1 MRPFFSAP
9 HLNRQRVRFAPSPGA
24 EGSLRHTMKIHKV
37 CYIQLIEN
45 PMIHIMTDE
54 LEIGKYYYYNLRT
67 NQWNFDE
74 IPPDLI
80 GKAEEFLGV
89 GSFEELIAF
98 RGRKL
103 SPQAEASRDELT
115 DYIRNLDIGDTG
127 GRANGEGEKGH

>member
-1 MRPFFSAP
+1 
-9 HLNRQRVRFAPSPGA
+9 
-24 EGSLRHTMKIHKV
+24 MKIHKV

-54 LEIGKYYYYNLRT
+54 LDIGKYYYFNLRT

-89 GSFEELIAF
+89 ATFEELTAF
-98 RGRKL
+98 RGQKL
-103 SPQAEASRDELT
+103 SPLAEAARDELT
-115 DYIRNLDIGDTG
+115 DYIRKFDISDMNGQSNG
-127 GRANGEGEKGH
+127 HGGEGH